1 MAELQGFALLPTDT
15 FAGSPAKQPVQ
26 GFSGVQFADKDS
38 FWFLSDN
45 GFGSKTNSTNYL
57 LRLYRLKPKFRGS
70 NEDGSVEVKEFI
82 SLSDPDNKIPFF
94 IVNEGTKERLLT
106 GGDFDPES
114 FVFAADG
121 TIWVGEEFG
130 PYLLNFDRTGKLL
143 AAPIPTPTFANKET
157 SEIIRSPDHPD
168 VLAGKTTSNLERSRG
183 YEGLAI
189 NPSKTK
195 LYAFLEGAVTGDR
208 PDTLRINEF
217 DLAAKQFTGI
227 AGFYR
232 LEAAGNAIGDVA
244 VINENEYLVIER
256 DTKQGEEA
264 EFKKIFQ
271 INLAEKDAEGYVA
284 KTEIADL
291 LNIRDPQDLN
301 RDGSTS
307 FRFPFVTIE
316 NVLVIDKNTIL
327 VANDNNFRGG
337 AGRPPEPDQNEF
349 LLLKLDKPL
358 NVDPRGEIGAIEVKN
373 FGSATK
379 SIDFA
384 SGSLATFLVAVMIW
398 RIIKMW
404 NWRSLNKA
412 KPSFTSKNPPHNK
425 DSKT

>member
-15 FAGSPAKQPVQ
+15 FTDKPLPKQPVQ
-26 GFSGVQFADKDS
+26 GFSGVQFAEKNS

-45 GFGSKTNSTNYL
+45 GFGSKTNSSNYL
-57 LRLYRLKPKFRGS
+57 LRLYRLQPEFRGA
-70 NEDGSVEVKEFI
+70 NGDGSVKVQEFI
-82 SLSDPDNKIPFF
+82 SLSDPDKKIPFA

-106 GGDFDPES
+106 GADFDPES

-121 TIWVGEEFG
+121 TIWVGDEFG
-130 PYLLNFDRTGKLL
+130 PYLLHFDRTGKLL
-143 AAPIPTPTFANKET
+143 SAPIATPSFAKNGS

-208 PDTLRINEF
+208 SDTLRINEF
-217 DLAAKQFTGI
+217 DLAAKKFTGI
-227 AGFYR
+227 AGLYR

-256 DTKQGEEA
+256 DTKQGNEA

-271 INLAEKDAEGYVA
+271 INLAQKDNDGYVA
-284 KTEIADL
+284 KNEVVDL

-316 NVLVIDKNTIL
+316 NVLVINKNTIL
-327 VANDNNFRGG
+327 VANDNNFRSGT
-337 AGRPPEPDQNEF
+337 GRPPEPDQNEF
-349 LLLKLDKPL
+349 LLLKLDQPL
-358 NVDPRGEIGAIEVKN
+358 NVDPRVGVGAIHTGVIKTEVN
-373 FGSATK
+373 YFFISV
-379 SIDFA
+379 
-384 SGSLATFLVAVMIW
+384 TFLVA
-398 RIIKMW
+398 IILWQIFKMW
-404 NWRSLNKA
+404 RWRSRNKA
-412 KPSFTSKNPPHNK
+412 KHSFTGEDSPHNK
-425 DSKT
+425 NSKT